1 MYLSSQ
7 SQMNQKKR
15 VVCEFEMDFKKS
27 FCGRSNLSNG
37 GIWNHFTV
45 NVEFHH
51 LTKFS
56 RYFSFSYYGQ
66 NITILCQGN
75 PRDLLC
81 TVFNYLF
88 PYLKPL
94 LTKCDVSRLP

>member
-7 SQMNQKKR
+7 SQMNKKKR

-56 RYFSFSYYGQ
+56 RYFSFFYYGQ
-66 NITILCQGN
+66 NITVSCQGN

-88 PYLKPL
+88 PYLKH
-94 LTKCDVSRLP
+94 C